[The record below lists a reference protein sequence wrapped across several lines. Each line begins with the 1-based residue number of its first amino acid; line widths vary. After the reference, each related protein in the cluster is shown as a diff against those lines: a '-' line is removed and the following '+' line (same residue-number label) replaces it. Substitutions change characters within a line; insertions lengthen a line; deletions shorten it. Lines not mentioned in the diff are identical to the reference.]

1 MIWLDYAF
9 LVVVLLSMLVGV
21 LRGFVR
27 EALSLVTWILA
38 VILAL
43 RYGALLGEEFRPSI
57 HSLPLRVAAGSA
69 AVFLLTILAGSLAI
83 WLVGLLIENIGLRPA
98 DRMLGAG
105 FGLLR
110 GLALVVIAV
119 LLLGLTTMREGS
131 AWRASL
137 LRPKIEPL
145 AAEVR
150 RLIPDSWLAYLQTQE
165 PLPAQAAAQSTSAA
179 RQD

>member
-110 GLALVVIAV
+110 GL
-119 LLLGLTTMREGS
+119 TTMREGS